1 MPCTD
6 NFSITTDFR
15 YNIISFDYGLDLKL
29 ILSELTQMNE
39 DERYIVANIYDR
51 NYFIRKQIFI
61 INDLTLYKF
70 YFEKFRIV
78 NLTST
83 KNLRLNF
90 SKKAE
95 NILYVIGFF
104 LLLGYQEDK
113 EILQVVNKNNLEFVR
128 RSQATLKMTVD
139 PS

>member
-1 MPCTD
+1 
-6 NFSITTDFR
+6 
-15 YNIISFDYGLDLKL
+15 
-29 ILSELTQMNE
+29 MNE